1 MKVRSLFLSAV
12 IGLTMMYAAD
22 AGAITAMEVSAAESE
37 HIELSDDIYDF
48 QIKIGDEI
56 YQFPMSY
63 EEFTAKGW
71 TIAVDTDPEEKLS
84 SNHYDIVTFY
94 RGKDKVSAYVVNFKI
109 NEASIKECLV
119 GGISL
124 DGQYYFDLETT
135 SVELAGG
142 IAAGS
147 ASEEDIIAAYGIPSN
162 IYEGELYTKL
172 SYELEYKQSVEL
184 YVFKDENVL
193 KEIELE
199 NFVQPEGF
207 DIGTVSTETPERVLA
222 YTAPPELSATVLE
235 SQVKY
240 CGDLYTLPA
249 PVSAF
254 IENGWELLDM
264 TEESFLTGGGGT
276 YVYMMRDNQKEGFYI
291 SNYEEYAVTPEN
303 GFIEALDV
311 SDYTSDY
318 FSLEVSGNLTLGM
331 NKSAFIAAAEEN
343 GYLYD
348 EETDSLDIYK
358 SVDTRYDTCLNVEFT
373 DDVATYIEYENTTLN
388 DN

>member
-109 NEASIKECLV
+109 NETSIKECLV

-124 DGQYYFDLETT
+124 DGQYYFDLETS

-142 IAAGS
+142 IVAGS
-147 ASEEDIIAAYGIPSN
+147 ASEEDIIAAYGTPSET
-162 IYEGELYTKL
+162 YEGELYTKL
-172 SYELEYKQSVEL
+172 TYRLEYKQSVEL

-222 YTAPPELSATVLE
+222 YTAPTELSATVLE
-235 SQVKY
+235 PQVKY

-254 IENGWELLDM
+254 VENGWELLDM
-264 TEESFLTGGGGT
+264 TEESYLTGDGGA
-276 YVYMMRDNQKEGFYI
+276 YVYMRRNNQKEGFYI
-291 SNYEEYAVTPEN
+291 QNYEEVAVTPEN

-348 EETDSLDIYK
+348 EETDSLDIYR

-373 DDVATYIEYENTTLN
+373 DDVATYIAYENTTLN